1 MFHNGRCLETIK
13 MGNASSLKAHVET
26 SKKTG
31 VLNLSDNH
39 LKQYPDA
46 IDVLHPYLRTLDLSK
61 NKLKI
66 LPKSIGQF
74 KELKILNIGYNSLE
88 NLPEDANNLSKIE
101 TLQVNSNLLKSLP
114 LLNNLTNLKRAS
126 FGDNQLSVFPEFLCE
141 LKHLEA
147 LDLSKN
153 HITKLPDSIKNSRLV
168 ELNLNQNQIRK
179 LPTSLAECS
188 RLKTLRI
195 EENCLELDDIPK
207 ELLKSSKV
215 SLLCVEGNL
224 FDMKSLLALEEYNT
238 YMTRYTEVK
247 KKMF

>member
-1 MFHNGRCLETIK
+1 
-13 MGNASSLKAHVET
+13 MGNASSLKNHVET

-31 VLNLSDNH
+31 VLNLSDSR

-46 IDVLHPYLRTLDLSK
+46 IDVLHLSLRTLDLSK

-66 LPKSIGQF
+66 LPKSVGKF
-74 KELKILNIGYNSLE
+74 KELKILNVSNNLLDS
-88 NLPEDANNLSKIE
+88 LPEEINELSKIE
-101 TLQVNSNLLKSLP
+101 TLQVNCNLLKSLP
-114 LLNNLTNLKRAS
+114 PLNNLMFLKRAS
-126 FGDNQLSVFPEFLCE
+126 IGDNQLSVFPEFLCE

-153 HITKLPDSIKNSRLV
+153 NITQLPELIKQSRLV

-179 LPTSLAECS
+179 LPAGLAECP
-188 RLKTLRI
+188 RLKTLRL
-195 EENCLELDDIPK
+195 EENCLELVDIPK
-207 ELLKSSKV
+207 ELLTLSKV

-224 FDMKSLLALEEYNT
+224 FDMKSLMALEEYNT
-238 YMTRYTEVK
+238 YMIRFTEVK

>member
-1 MFHNGRCLETIK
+1 
-13 MGNASSLKAHVET
+13 MGNASSLKNHVET

-31 VLNLSDNH
+31 VLNLSDSH
-39 LKQYPDA
+39 LKQYPES
-46 IDVLHPYLRTLDLSK
+46 IDVLHLSLRTLDLSK

-66 LPKSIGQF
+66 LPKSVGQF
-74 KELKILNIGYNSLE
+74 KELKILNVSNNTLE
-88 NLPEDANNLSKIE
+88 NLPAEINGLSKIE
-101 TLQVNSNLLKSLP
+101 TLQVSCNLLKSIPP
-114 LLNNLTNLKRAS
+114 LNSLMFLKRAS
-126 FGDNQLSVFPEFLCE
+126 FGDNRLTVFPEFLCE

-153 HITKLPDSIKNSRLV
+153 NITQLPELIKRSRLF
-168 ELNLNQNQIRK
+168 ELNLNQNEIRK
-179 LPTSLAECS
+179 LPAGLAECS
-188 RLKTLRI
+188 RLKTLRL

-207 ELLKSSKV
+207 ELLTSSKV

-224 FDMKSLLALEEYNT
+224 FDMKSLMALEEYSM

>member
-1 MFHNGRCLETIK
+1 
-13 MGNASSLKAHVET
+13 MGNASSLKNHVET

-31 VLNLSDNH
+31 VLNLSDSH
-39 LKQYPDA
+39 LKQYPES
-46 IDVLHPYLRTLDLSK
+46 IDVLHLSLRTLDLSK

-66 LPKSIGQF
+66 LPKSVGQF
-74 KELKILNIGYNSLE
+74 KELKILNVSNNTLE
-88 NLPEDANNLSKIE
+88 NLPAEINGLSKIE
-101 TLQVNSNLLKSLP
+101 TLQVSCNLLKSIPP
-114 LLNNLTNLKRAS
+114 LNSLMFLKRAS
-126 FGDNQLSVFPEFLCE
+126 FGDNRLTVFPEFLCE

-153 HITKLPDSIKNSRLV
+153 NITQLPELIKQSRLF
-168 ELNLNQNQIRK
+168 ELNLNQNEIRK
-179 LPTSLAECS
+179 LPAGLAECS
-188 RLKTLRI
+188 RLKTLRL

-207 ELLKSSKV
+207 ELLTSSKV

-224 FDMKSLLALEEYNT
+224 FDMKSLMALEEYSM

>member
-1 MFHNGRCLETIK
+1 
-13 MGNASSLKAHVET
+13 MGNSSSLKNHVET

-46 IDVLHPYLRTLDLSK
+46 IDVLHPFLRTLDLSK

-74 KELKILNIGYNSLE
+74 KELKILNVSNNSLE
-88 NLPEDANNLSKIE
+88 NLPEEINNLSKIE
-101 TLQVNSNLLKSLP
+101 TLQVNCNLLKSLP
-114 LLNNLTNLKRAS
+114 PLSNLMFLKRAS
-126 FGDNQLSVFPEFLCE
+126 FGDNQLSTFPEVLCE

-153 HITKLPDSIKNSRLV
+153 NITKLPDLIKQSRLV
-168 ELNLNQNQIRK
+168 ELNLNQNQIRT
-179 LPTSLAECS
+179 LPSGLAECP

-207 ELLKSSKV
+207 ELLTSSKI

-224 FDMKSLLALEEYNT
+224 FDMKSLLALEEYSV

>member
-1 MFHNGRCLETIK
+1 
-13 MGNASSLKAHVET
+13 MGNSSSLKNHVET

-31 VLNLSDNH
+31 VLNLSDSH

-46 IDVLHPYLRTLDLSK
+46 IDVLHPFLRTLDLSK

-74 KELKILNIGYNSLE
+74 KELKILNASNNLLE
-88 NLPEDANNLSKIE
+88 NLPEEINNLSKIE
-101 TLQVNSNLLKSLP
+101 TLQVNCNLLKSLP
-114 LLNNLTNLKRAS
+114 SLSNLTFLKRAS
-126 FGDNQLSVFPEFLCE
+126 FGDNQLSTFPEVLCE

-153 HITKLPDSIKNSRLV
+153 NITKLPDIIKQSRLV
-168 ELNLNQNQIRK
+168 ELNLNQNQIRT
-179 LPTSLAECS
+179 LPKGLAECP

-207 ELLKSSKV
+207 ELLTSSKI

-224 FDMKSLLALEEYNT
+224 FDMKSLLALEEYSE
-238 YMTRYTEVK
+238 YMARYTEVK

>member
-1 MFHNGRCLETIK
+1 
-13 MGNASSLKAHVET
+13 MGNASSLKNHVET
-26 SKKTG
+26 SRKTG
-31 VLNLSDNH
+31 VLNLSDSH
-39 LKQYPDA
+39 LKQYPDS
-46 IDVLHPYLRTLDLSK
+46 IDVLHPSLRNLELSK
-61 NKLKI
+61 NKLKT

-74 KELKILNIGYNSLE
+74 KELKILNVSNNSLE
-88 NLPEDANNLSKIE
+88 HLPEEINCLSKIE
-101 TLQVNSNLLKSLP
+101 TLQVNCNLLKSIP
-114 LLNNLTNLKRAS
+114 PLNNLMFLKRAS
-126 FGDNQLSVFPEFLCE
+126 FGNNQLSVFPEFLCE

-153 HITKLPDSIKNSRLV
+153 NITQLPELIRQSRLV

-179 LPTSLAECS
+179 LPSSLAQCP
-188 RLKTLRI
+188 RLKTLRV

-207 ELLKSSKV
+207 ELLTSSKV

-224 FDMKSLLALEEYNT
+224 FDMKSLLALEEYSI

>member
-1 MFHNGRCLETIK
+1 
-13 MGNASSLKAHVET
+13 MGNASSLKNHLET

-46 IDVLHPYLRTLDLSK
+46 IDVLHPFLRTLDLSK

-66 LPKSIGQF
+66 LPKSVGQF
-74 KELKILNIGYNSLE
+74 KELKILNVSNNSLE
-88 NLPEDANNLSKIE
+88 SLPEEINCLTKIE
-101 TLQVNSNLLKSLP
+101 TLHANCNLLKSLP
-114 LLNNLTNLKRAS
+114 LLNNLIFIKRIS
-126 FGDNQLSVFPEFLCE
+126 LGDNQLCIFPEYLCE
-141 LKHLEA
+141 LKHLET

-153 HITKLPDSIKNSRLV
+153 NITQVPELIKQSRLV

-179 LPTSLAECS
+179 LPTALAECC

-195 EENCLELDDIPK
+195 EENCLELVDIPRT
-207 ELLKSSKV
+207 LLTSSKV

-224 FDMKSLLALEEYNT
+224 FDMKSLLALEEYCI
-238 YMTRYTEVK
+238 YMDRYTEVK

>member
-1 MFHNGRCLETIK
+1 
-13 MGNASSLKAHVET
+13 MGNSSSLKNHVET

-39 LKQYPDA
+39 LKQYPDT
-46 IDVLHPYLRTLDLSK
+46 IDVLHPFLRTLDLSK

-74 KELKILNIGYNSLE
+74 KELKILNASNNLLE
-88 NLPEDANNLSKIE
+88 NLPEEINNLSKIE
-101 TLQVNSNLLKSLP
+101 TLQVNCNLLKSLP
-114 LLNNLTNLKRAS
+114 PLSNLTFLKRAS
-126 FGDNQLSVFPEFLCE
+126 FGDNQLSTFPEVLCE

-153 HITKLPDSIKNSRLV
+153 NLTKLPDLIKQSRLV
-168 ELNLNQNQIRK
+168 ELNLNQNQIRT
-179 LPTSLAECS
+179 LPKGLAECC

-207 ELLKSSKV
+207 ELLTSSKV

-224 FDMKSLLALEEYNT
+224 FDMKSLLALEEYSV
-238 YMTRYTEVK
+238 YMARYTEVK